1 MTQALESA
9 LSKLAQLPPA
19 DQDRIGLWLLDELAD
34 EEKWASNFAASQDG
48 LAKLAAEA
56 RMHMTQGTVTDIDGK
71 L

>member
-9 LSKLAQLPPA
+9 LTKLAQLPAA

-34 EEKWASNFAASQDG
+34 EEKWASRFAASQDG

-56 RMHMTQGTVTDIDGK
+56 RAHVAAGTATDVDGK

>member
-9 LSKLAQLPPA
+9 LTKLAQLPAA

-34 EEKWASNFAASQDG
+34 EEKWASQFAASQDG

-56 RMHMTQGTVTDIDGK
+56 RVHVTAGTATDVDGE